1 MSRLIGLFV
10 LVASL
15 LGGWFWMD
23 YRDTVDAPLGHGAT
37 VCFEIGKGQSLA
49 QVATALRERGVFGK
63 PYWFRLL
70 AWRENAA
77 ARLKYGEYEIPPSTT
92 PRQLLHLFVAG
103 KVRQYGMAFIEGW
116 RFQDM
121 LEAMSHQP
129 ALARELAGKKPT
141 EIMGALA
148 APNEH
153 PEGRFFP
160 DTYFYAKG
168 VTDRELLL
176 RAYRK
181 MQIVLAEEWAER
193 ARDLPLKSPY
203 EALVLASI
211 VEKET
216 ALASER
222 AQIAGV
228 FLRRLAKGM
237 PLQTDPTVIYGMG
250 EAFQGNI
257 RKEDLERDTPY
268 NTYKRP
274 GLPPTP
280 IAMPG
285 AASLRAVMRPAAG
298 DSLYFV
304 AKGDGSHAFSRD
316 LAEHNKAVAQ
326 YQLKRHR
333 D

>member
-1 MSRLIGLFV
+1 MHRLIGIVV
-10 LVASL
+10 LSASL

-23 YRDTVDAPLGHGAT
+23 YRAAVDAPLGHET
-37 VCFEIGKGQSLA
+37 TLYFEIGRGQNLA
-49 QVATALRERGVFGK
+49 QVAAALRDRGI
-63 PYWFRLL
+63 FRKTHWLRVL
-70 AWRENAA
+70 AWQENAA
-77 ARLKYGEYEIPPSTT
+77 LRLKYGEYEIPPSVT
-92 PRQLLHLFVAG
+92 PRQLLQMFVQG

-116 RFQDM
+116 RFRDM
-121 LEAMSHQP
+121 LEAMGHQA
-129 ALARELAGKKPT
+129 ALTRELDGKTPE
-141 EIMGALA
+141 EIMGALE

-168 VTDRELLL
+168 VADRELLS

-181 MQIVLAEEWAER
+181 MQVVLAEEWAER

-203 EALVLASI
+203 EALILASI

-216 ALASER
+216 ARPEER

-250 EAFQGNI
+250 AAYRGNI

-268 NTYKRP
+268 NTYKRA

-285 AASLRAVMRPAAG
+285 AASLHAAMHPETG

-304 AKGDGSHAFSRD
+304 AKGDGSHVFSSN
-316 LAEHNKAVAQ
+316 LADHNKAVAQ
-326 YQLKRHR
+326 YQLKRHP
-333 D
+333 